1 MKPLALKPILSQLNE
16 AYGALVRLFAR
27 MQFVVFGEVL
37 DEGVK
42 NLEASVALAE
52 QRDPLTEEAVF
63 VAISNAYRHLNMA
76 WNFRHASEE
85 RISRC
90 TPADCACWSKFPKDA
105 FFRVLWPAPSRLR
118 GKLREPGRKRYV
130 KNSFEDA
137 LLHMAVRKLE
147 VLRYKVSC
155 ALGDA
160 APEKV
165 PRPKGLFPE
174 VDAEPFTEATFR
186 RRLRIIYHKMNDAWA
201 CHKGAAKSIVDL
213 SRQAKDRRGQFPCAF
228 LKIERFEE
236 KWPKSTSQKGEA
248 NNEKNILE
256 TSKGEI

>member
-16 AYGALVRLFAR
+16 ANEELVRLFAR

-42 NLEASVALAE
+42 NLEASVAMEE
-52 QRDPLTEEAVF
+52 QRNPLTEEAVF
-63 VAISNAYRHLNMA
+63 VALSDAYRHLNMA

-90 TPADCACWSKFPKDA
+90 APADCVRWSRFPINVVFRDLKPVPSQRRGTPRNSVGRGFNPNSLQAA
-105 FFRVLWPAPSRLR
+105 FLQ
-118 GKLREPGRKRYV
+118 
-130 KNSFEDA
+130 
-137 LLHMAVRKLE
+137 MAVRKLNI
-147 VLRYKVSC
+147 LRYKVSC

-174 VDAEPFTEATFR
+174 VDAEPFTEKVFGR
-186 RRLRIIYHKMNDAWA
+186 RMHRIYREM
-201 CHKGAAKSIVDL
+201 
-213 SRQAKDRRGQFPCAF
+213 
-228 LKIERFEE
+228 
-236 KWPKSTSQKGEA
+236 
-248 NNEKNILE
+248 E
-256 TSKGEI
+256 TSWAYRKWRRSVRVTGTPVANYKIPINAPDGAIFCLAFED